1 MQIIPN
7 GTIGAIVQCGN
18 VTINVHNHTI
28 VDGRSDAYDAAH
40 HGGSTVPSTA
50 ASTPPTAPSTFG
62 GNGWQLQQQQESGL
76 TLLDNFKTAPS
87 KTATRDI
94 KSNLEDKGLDLKL
107 GCRPCAVGAFSAV

>member
-1 MQIIPN
+1 MYFDTIMSTAVESTESTIQIIPN

-87 KTATRDI
+87 ENCNSRYQI
-94 KSNLEDKGLDLKL
+94 EP
-107 GCRPCAVGAFSAV
+107 RR